1 MRTSSF
7 LPVFLLA
14 AAAVAQGT
22 TCFSGPAAGT
32 FLGNAA
38 DTIYTA
44 QPIGFAFPFGG
55 ATYTDVHVSDHGIVF
70 LSNGGVPTPPAAT
83 PFVYTPSLANFATGG
98 PKIAAMWSDTV
109 GGSLTPGAGV
119 YVNSTATECRIEWRS
134 VFSFGVP
141 TSEFNLA
148 MTLSVS
154 GQVQFDYGTGVTNNS
169 TFGGVSDNGIVGMFA
184 GGTLPASR
192 DLSTTGASVDNNTF
206 ENFVVANTFDMANN
220 RLLMI
225 PGAPG
230 WSYVLLGPSGSCA
243 SATSFGAGCGG
254 ILSSYYERFPST
266 PSIDLS
272 NRSISMFSNGTGYIV
287 NANSGTPFLAPS
299 SNAIN
304 LGLGDDT
311 EGIVTLSAPFV
322 FPGGSTTSLTVGS
335 NGHVATASN
344 GAAADYSPT
353 EGEFLGWT
361 NPTWAVW
368 RDFICNASGNVKF
381 EEVGGVA
388 YITWDN
394 VIGYQGTAP
403 GTTPST
409 FQFQFFLASGD
420 VAFVF
425 QSMDTVSINGFAGA
439 EGWLVGYSG
448 PGAGLDP
455 GSIDLSNAPTPS
467 FLINGF
473 DIPPLALAANG
484 VPTVGNATF
493 GYTVSDGLV
502 SLQLAFVFFGTVAV
516 NPGIPLDAIGMPGCF
531 SYSSADL
538 GSLTASL
545 TAGTGTLPFAIPA
558 NPALV
563 GASLTAQAVAFS
575 LATPLN
581 LITSNGNSIT
591 VGF

>member
-1 MRTSSF
+1 MRISSL
-7 LPVFLLA
+7 LPVLLLA
-14 AAAVAQGT
+14 ATAVAQGS

-44 QPIGFAFPFGG
+44 QPIGFSFPFGG
-55 ATYTDVHVSDHGIVF
+55 TTYTDVHVSDHGIVF

-83 PFVYTPSLANFATGG
+83 PFVYTPSLTNFAAGG
-98 PKIAAMWSDTV
+98 PKIAAMWSDIV
-109 GGSLTPGAGV
+109 GGSQTPGAGV

-134 VFSFGVP
+134 VFCFGFP
-141 TSEFNLA
+141 APEFNLA
-148 MTLSVS
+148 MTLSIN
-154 GQVQFDYGTGVTNNS
+154 GTVQFDYGTGVTNNS
-169 TFGGVSDNGIVGMFA
+169 TFGGVSDNGVVGMFT
-184 GGTLPASR
+184 GGALPASL

-206 ENFVVANTFDMANN
+206 ENFVVANAFDMANN

-225 PGAPG
+225 PSSPG
-230 WSYVLLGPSGSCA
+230 WSYVLLGPSAGCA
-243 SATSFGAGCGG
+243 SVTEFGTGCGG
-254 ILSSYYERFPST
+254 ALSSYYERFLTT

-272 NRSISMFSNGTGYIV
+272 NQSIRMFNNGAGYV
-287 NANSGTPFLAPS
+287 VAANSGTPFVAPS
-299 SNAIN
+299 AGAIN

-311 EGIVTLSAPFV
+311 EGTVTLSAPFS

-344 GAAADYSPT
+344 GAATDFTPT
-353 EGEFLGWT
+353 PAEFLGWS

-420 VAFVF
+420 VAIAF
-425 QSMDTVSINGFAGA
+425 QSMDTVSISGYAGA
-439 EGWLVGYSG
+439 EGWIVGYSG
-448 PGAGLDP
+448 PGASLDP
-455 GSIDLSNAPTPS
+455 GSIDLSTAPG
-467 FLINGF
+467 FAINGVDF
-473 DIPPLALAANG
+473 PSLALATNG
-484 VPTVGNATF
+484 LPTVGNAAF
-493 GYTVSDGLV
+493 GYTVSYVQPL
-502 SLQLAFVFFGTVAV
+502 LPLAFVFFGTTAV
-516 NPGIPLDAIGMPGCF
+516 DPGIPLAAIGMPGCF

-538 GSLTASL
+538 GSLTAPVV
-545 TAGTGTLPFAIPA
+545 AGTGTLPFAIPA

-563 GASLTAQAVAFS
+563 GASLTAQALAFS
-575 LATPLN
+575 LNTPLN
-581 LITSNGNSIT
+581 LVSSNGATIS